1 MKKVLALI
9 LALVMALSLVAC
21 GGGNNAA
28 NDDNQAADDQ
38 NTAKNY
44 NLTKDTQIIYVDTSA
59 DNVEDICVN
68 GGSIENASPAPE
80 GKYYRNA
87 SFVIDS
93 GSDLAFLIV
102 ITNTDGAY
110 PGSIKK

>member
-1 MKKVLALI
+1 MELTTLVLFKASTSTPSWI
-9 LALVMALSLVAC
+9 IPPRLSRWPTIRTP
-21 GGGNNAA
+21 
-28 NDDNQAADDQ
+28 QR
-38 NTAKNY
+38 NY